1 MQQCTITF
9 EQDGR
14 KAVVVVTEDY
24 KVKTTFTPPNGQR
37 TPARQRCID
46 ISNFRDVKGAK

>member
-1 MQQCTITF
+1 MKQCTITF

-37 TPARQRCID
+37 TPAG
-46 ISNFRDVKGAK
+46 KGLFVPRIFEDAKK